1 MADNFTTNAGAGGDT
16 FGADDIGGVK
26 FPRTKIIVG
35 ADGVNDGDVSSA
47 NPLPIGGT
55 VTANLGAV
63 DNAVLDAIAASL
75 TTIDADTSH
84 LATIAGAV
92 SGTEMQVDVLTMP
105 TVTVTGTV
113 GVSGAVEVA
122 NDAGNPLPVN
132 GTVTANLG
140 SIADVATQT
149 TLAALNAK
157 VTACNTA
164 GVVVSSSALPSGAAT
179 ESTLG
184 TLSGKI
190 TACNT
195 GAVTVSS
202 SALPSGA
209 ATESTL
215 GTLNGKV
222 TACNTGSIAGAVT
235 ANAGTNLNTSALA
248 LESGGNVAA
257 AATSLA
263 VVDDW
268 DSSDDCRSIPQSAA
282 SMDGA
287 TRCDV
292 KRFRVKCGNGAN
304 TLISAVVGKKFRLRS
319 LAFLATSATAVTVY
333 LSTTTDTGVLGDSTD
348 KLTFDLDGG
357 GGPAGLVLPH
367 NPDGWLQTS
376 TANEA
381 LTATLSAAD
390 EVWIIGTYIE
400 VA

>member
-1 MADNFTTNAGAGGDT
+1 MADNFTTNAGSGGDT
-16 FGADDIGGVK
+16 FGADDIGGIK

-35 ADGVNDGDVSSA
+35 ADGTNDGDVSSA

-63 DNAVLDAIAASL
+63 DNAVLDAIAASVAA
-75 TTIDADTSH
+75 IDTDTNH

-92 SGTEMQVDVLTMP
+92 SGTEMQVDVLSMP

-113 GVSGAVEVA
+113 GVSGVVEVA

-179 ESTLG
+179 ESTLS
-184 TLSGKI
+184 TLS
-190 TACNT
+190 
-195 GAVTVSS
+195 
-202 SALPSGA
+202 
-209 ATESTL
+209 
-215 GTLNGKV
+215 GKV
-222 TACNTGSIAGAVT
+222 TACNTGAIAGTVT

-248 LESGGNVAA
+248 LESGGNIAA

-282 SMDGA
+282 AMDGA

-333 LSTTTDTGVLGDSTD
+333 LSTTTDTGVLGDATD
-348 KLTFDLDGG
+348 KLAFDLDGG

-381 LTATLSAAD
+381 LTATLSAAE
-390 EVWIIGTYIE
+390 EVWVIGTYIE

>member
-1 MADNFTTNAGAGGDT
+1 MADNFTTNAGSGGDT
-16 FGADDIGGVK
+16 FAADDISGVK
-26 FPRTKIIVG
+26 YPRTKLIVG
-35 ADGVNDGDVSSA
+35 ADGTNDGDVSSA
-47 NPLPIGGT
+47 NPLPVGGT

-63 DNAVLDAIAASL
+63 DNAVLDSIA
-75 TTIDADTSH
+75 ADTST
-84 LATIAGAV
+84 LAGAV
-92 SGTEMQVDVLTMP
+92 AGSEMQVDVISMP

-113 GVSGAVEVA
+113 GVSGAVEIA
-122 NDAGNPLPVN
+122 NDAGNPIPVN

-140 SIADVATQT
+140 SIGDVATQT
-149 TLAALNAK
+149 TLAAINAK
-157 VTACNTA
+157 ITACNTA

-179 ESTLG
+179 EATLG
-184 TLSGKI
+184 TLSGKV

-202 SALPSGA
+202 SALPTGA
-209 ATESTL
+209 ATEATL

-222 TACNTGSIAGAVT
+222 TACNTGAVAGTVT

-268 DSSDDCRSIPQSAA
+268 DSADDCRAISQSAA
-282 SMDGA
+282 AMDGA

-292 KRFRVKCGNGAN
+292 KRFRVKCTNGAN
-304 TLISAVVGKKFRLRS
+304 TLIAAVVGKKFRLRS
-319 LAFLATSATAVTVY
+319 LAFLATSGTAVTVY

-381 LTATLSAAD
+381 LTATLSAAE
-390 EVWIIGTYIE
+390 EVWILGTYIE

>member
-1 MADNFTTNAGAGGDT
+1 MDNFTCNAGAGGDT

-26 FPRTKIIVG
+26 YARTKIIIG
-35 ADGVNDGDVSSA
+35 ADGTNDGDVSSA
-47 NPLPIGGT
+47 NPLPVSGT
-55 VTANLGAV
+55 VALGAT
-63 DNAVLDAIAASL
+63 DNAVLDSIAA
-75 TTIDADTSH
+75 DAET
-84 LATIAGAV
+84 LAGAV
-92 SGTEMQVDVLTMP
+92 SGSELQVDVVSMP
-105 TVTVTGTV
+105 TTTVTGTV
-113 GVSGAVEVA
+113 GVSGAVEIA
-122 NDAGNPLPVN
+122 NDAGNPIPVN

-140 SIADVATQT
+140 SIGDVATQT

-179 ESTLG
+179 EATISTL
-184 TLSGKI
+184 S
-190 TACNT
+190 
-195 GAVTVSS
+195 
-202 SALPSGA
+202 
-209 ATESTL
+209 
-215 GTLNGKV
+215 GKV
-222 TACNTGSIAGAVT
+222 TACNTGAIAGAVT

-248 LESGGNVAA
+248 LESGGNLAA

-282 SMDGA
+282 AMDGA

-304 TLISAVVGKKFRLRS
+304 TLIAAVVGKKFRLRS
-319 LAFLATSATAVTVY
+319 LAFLATSGTAVTVY

-381 LTATLSAAD
+381 LTATLSAAE